1 MQQSFAAKP
10 SQKAEAPK
18 ILKDEKDKKFIE
30 QLDAMI
36 ANHIGDQNLSVDTL
50 AEMFGMGRTT
60 FYRRVRQLT
69 GKTPNTYINE
79 ARMYQA
85 ANMLKDENLNVSE
98 VAYRVGINYP
108 QYFAMSFKKMFG
120 KSPSEYQ
127 KGE

>member
-1 MQQSFAAKP
+1 MQHSFATKP
-10 SQKAEAPK
+10 SPKAEAHQ
-18 ILKDEKDKKFIE
+18 ILKDEKD
-30 QLDAMI
+30 
-36 ANHIGDQNLSVDTL
+36 T
-50 AEMFGMGRTT
+50 MFGMGRTT

-79 ARMYQA
+79 ARMHQA
-85 ANMLKDENLNVSE
+85 ANMLKNENLNVSE

-120 KSPSEYQ
+120 KTPSEYQ